1 MIQNIYLINYF
12 IGTMGPGLGVMCAS
26 FVGCNKFV
34 ATLCFTIAMAVMGL
48 SYPSIRINPLDLSPN
63 YSASIMAL
71 VNGLGSLSGMAS
83 PYVVGLLTPNV
94 SSLVFDILIIQF
106 TNSSY

>member
-1 MIQNIYLINYF
+1 MIS
-12 IGTMGPGLGVMCAS
+12 GTIGPGLGVMCAS
-26 FVGCNKFV
+26 FVGCDKFA

-48 SYPSIRINPLDLSPN
+48 SYPSIRINALDLSPN

-83 PYVVGLLTPNV
+83 PFVVGLLTPNV
-94 SSLVFDILIIQF
+94 SHFVYDMLVYFIRYL
-106 TNSSY
+106 

>member
-1 MIQNIYLINYF
+1 MFTELMIS
-12 IGTMGPGLGVMCAS
+12 GTLGPGLGVMCAS
-26 FVGCNKFV
+26 FVGCHKLA
-34 ATLCFTIAMAVMGL
+34 ATLCFTIAMALMGL
-48 SYPSIRINPLDLSPN
+48 SYPSIRINALDLSPN

-94 SSLVFDILIIQF
+94 RRFVNNILTCF
-106 TNSSY
+106 ARYLLNL